1 MKIMKNKNAI
11 FAAIHETA
19 SELFQHGFI
28 NQKRMREY
36 DLLCLKDLP
45 DYSAEQ
51 IKEIRNKYR
60 MSQPVFASL
69 LNASLSNVKQWE
81 IGDKRPS
88 GGSTRLLSIL
98 DKKGIDVFF

>member
-1 MKIMKNKNAI
+1 MKTKSAI
-11 FAAIHETA
+11 FEAVHET
-19 SELFQHGFI
+19 SSDLLQHGFI
-28 NQKRMREY
+28 DQKRMREY
-36 DLLCLKDLP
+36 DLLCLKVLP

-69 LNASLSNVKQWE
+69 LNTSLSTVKQWE

-88 GGSTRLLSIL
+88 GVSTKLLSIL
-98 DKKGIDVFF
+98 DKRGIDVFI